1 MKRSHCL
8 ATLRIVI
15 LIVLV
20 QSLSYAEILNEE
32 NACTWGITNSELP
45 IPSGSIITDATLI
58 LHNVSKVRSDS
69 QTALSVH
76 LLDNPEPD
84 IVEFYDGQHGNY
96 FEGYGSI
103 LRTLSN
109 TELTAAPQD
118 IMIDLKQIDNPDS
131 WVWQIFSQVPVI
143 SLADSTTVEFNASS
157 LLTLLDYAGTGRSFG
172 FGIDCD
178 GVSVPAVSLN
188 LTIQSATEIIPP
200 TILSF
205 YAGNLN
211 SPPVLD
217 SIIDVTIN
225 EMETI
230 SFSVSATDADGDNLT
245 YSATNLPEGA
255 VFTGA
260 TFIWTPTI
268 QQSGTYEVTF
278 IADDGDLSDSQTVT
292 LTVLNENQ
300 PPVLVAIGEKT
311 VSEGQLLT
319 FSVMATDPDNDLV
332 SVTCVELPSGAT
344 FTNGTFTW
352 TPGYEQ
358 AGNYPLTVTASDG
371 TLLDSETFLI
381 AVNATNRAPVIG
393 AIANQTI
400 TVSKTLTFAVSGSD
414 PDGDAV
420 SLSTE
425 SLPQGAVFEN
435 GTFTWTPTETQ
446 EGTHAVKFIATDG
459 LLECFHTISILVR
472 SENTAPALVIE
483 DTNQIKEKQQLL
495 ITPQVVDPDG
505 DSVIITADYLPA
517 GAIFDGTTLSWIPN
531 FGEYGNYQVLFTVSD
546 GIATTSKLVSI
557 DVLRAK
563 RDDWYARKGL

>member
-1 MKRSHCL
+1 M
-8 ATLRIVI
+8 
-15 LIVLV
+15 
-20 QSLSYAEILNEE
+20 SYAEILNEE

-381 AVNATNRAPVIG
+381 AVNATNP
-393 AIANQTI
+393 
-400 TVSKTLTFAVSGSD
+400 GSCD
-414 PDGDAV
+414 RGHCQPDY
-420 SLSTE
+420 
-425 SLPQGAVFEN
+425 
-435 GTFTWTPTETQ
+435 
-446 EGTHAVKFIATDG
+446 H
-459 LLECFHTISILVR
+459 R
-472 SENTAPALVIE
+472 
-483 DTNQIKEKQQLL
+483 IKNLNIRRFRQ
-495 ITPQVVDPDG
+495 
-505 DSVIITADYLPA
+505 
-517 GAIFDGTTLSWIPN
+517 
-531 FGEYGNYQVLFTVSD
+531 
-546 GIATTSKLVSI
+546 
-557 DVLRAK
+557 
-563 RDDWYARKGL
+563 